1 LAELI
6 ISLISGKYPDLL
18 AKPIMAEKEDTIHK
32 SQPSFTILRKLIEQI
47 YTYSDYNKLQEQI
60 PVLVCQYGGI
70 HRALYFAVQDR
81 KLRLVAAQCTRNA
94 HWTKEMAPYQAQLV
108 SIDGHSPEAQVVRT
122 GKAMVVNN
130 PRKELTT
137 AMEQWL
143 FQEITAYISVP
154 VIAQGKVVGLL
165 MGLYADVEKHIDDKE
180 REFFTLLGLIV
191 GGSINTTALY
201 NRMSQKENE
210 LAALNK
216 LSQLLSSGQE
226 LVVILTIIA
235 RETAKALQS
244 KICIIRYMVGEE
256 MALGSVV
263 GMEPEELSARFSAK
277 VGLSGWMVKEKKILI
292 VKDLTTDVRVDN
304 RILIFSRKQGLRSF
318 IGAPLYFRDKLVGL
332 IAVYTTTPRYFTNEE
347 KELFSHFAT
356 EAALAIE
363 LAKS

>member
-1 LAELI
+1 
-6 ISLISGKYPDLL
+6 
-18 AKPIMAEKEDTIHK
+18 MTEKADAIHK
-32 SQPSFTILRKLIEQI
+32 SQSSLMMLRKLTEQI
-47 YTYSDYNKLQEQI
+47 YNYTDYDKLREQI
-60 PVLVCQYGGI
+60 PVLVCQYGGV

-81 KLRLVAAQCTRNA
+81 KLRLVGAHCSRNVHWRKELETHQA
-94 HWTKEMAPYQAQLV
+94 HLV

-122 GKAMVVNN
+122 GKPMVVNN
-130 PRKELTT
+130 PRKELTS
-137 AMEQWL
+137 AIEQWL
-143 FQEITAYISVP
+143 FQDVTAYISVP

-165 MGLYADVEKHIDDKE
+165 IGLYGDADKHIEDKE
-180 REFFTLLGLIV
+180 REFFVILGMIL
-191 GGSINTTALY
+191 GNTIYTTSLFD
-201 NRMSQKENE
+201 RMSQKENE
-210 LAALNK
+210 LATLNK

-226 LVVILTIIA
+226 LTLILTVIA

-244 KICIIRYMVGEE
+244 KICIIRYAIGDE

-263 GMEPEELSARFSAK
+263 GMEPEELSARFPAK

-318 IGAPLYFRDKLVGL
+318 IGAPLYFQDKLVGL
-332 IAVYTTTPRYFTNEE
+332 IAVYTTSPRYFTNEE

-356 EAALAIE
+356 EASIAIE

>member
-1 LAELI
+1 
-6 ISLISGKYPDLL
+6 
-18 AKPIMAEKEDTIHK
+18 MVEKEDIILK
-32 SQPSFTILRKLIEQI
+32 SQSSLTMLRKLIEQI
-47 YTYSDYNKLQEQI
+47 YSYTDYDKLQEQI
-60 PVLVCQYGGI
+60 PVLVCQYGEV
-70 HRALYFAVQDR
+70 HRALYFTVQDR
-81 KLRLVAAQCTRNA
+81 KLRLVAAHCSRN
-94 HWTKEMAPYQAQLV
+94 HQWKKETELHQSHLV

-122 GKAMVVNN
+122 GKPMVVNT

-143 FQEITAYISVP
+143 FQDITAYISVP

-165 MGLYADVEKHIDDKE
+165 MGLYVDADKHFDEKE
-180 REFFTLLGLIV
+180 RELFAMLGMIL
-191 GGSINTTALY
+191 GSSIYSTTLY
-201 NRMSQKENE
+201 NRTSQKENE

-226 LVVILTIIA
+226 LPLILTAIA
-235 RETAKALQS
+235 RETAKVLQS
-244 KICIIRYMVGEE
+244 KICIIRYMAGEE
-256 MALGSVV
+256 MALGAVV
-263 GMEPEELSARFSAK
+263 GMEAEELSARFSPR

-356 EAALAIE
+356 EAAIAIE
-363 LAKS
+363 LSKS